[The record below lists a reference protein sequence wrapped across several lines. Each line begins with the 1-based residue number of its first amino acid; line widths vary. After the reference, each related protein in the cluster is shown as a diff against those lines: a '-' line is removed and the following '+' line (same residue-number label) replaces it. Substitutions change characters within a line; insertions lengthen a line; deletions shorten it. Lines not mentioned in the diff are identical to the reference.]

1 MNRIISKEEHHIR
14 NKAIC
19 SWLEKHYHIKKK
31 TVAEEAGFPKPD
43 LIYEAMAGREKIP
56 KKYLRAVEDILKDY
70 GFKSVTYRR

>member
-31 TVAEEAGFPKPD
+31 TVAEEAGFPNLDP
-43 LIYEAMAGREKIP
+43 IYE
-56 KKYLRAVEDILKDY
+56 
-70 GFKSVTYRR
+70 T